1 MEAFE
6 KKYLF
11 NEEMEKVGVLLD
23 LPTFEKM
30 EQLLEDY
37 ALAHYM
43 QEEGDGE
50 TLGLEAA
57 HTRYQGLEK
66 AD

>member
-1 MEAFE
+1 MEAIE

-43 QEEGDGE
+43 EEDGDGE
-50 TLGLEAA
+50 VLDLKSA
-57 HTRYQGLEK
+57 RSYYQNLEK